1 MQKQKEVSQL
11 HKQDDNQLSKRT
23 NLLVDP
29 IKDAKDE
36 ARKAFWNNLGEA
48 VYGTI

>member
-1 MQKQKEVSQL
+1 MQKEKEVRLLHRRDDSQL
-11 HKQDDNQLSKRT
+11 AKRT

-36 ARKAFWNNLGEA
+36 ASKAFWQNLGEA
-48 VYGTI
+48 VHGTI